1 MDVIKQFIEEH
12 IPKIDTPEKVYQLFA
27 GLGYKTLDPSYRG
40 KEAWGLKEK
49 DKESIKEIYA
59 IPADDKF
66 IECAVALKAEVII
79 TGDKALSIMGE
90 YMGIKILTPQQFLK
104 TYKIQ

>member
-49 DKESIKEIYA
+49 DKESVKEIYA
-59 IPADDKF
+59 IPNDDKF

-79 TGDKALSIMGE
+79 TGDKVLRGIGQ
-90 YMGIKILTPQQFLK
+90 YIGIKILSPQEFLK
-104 TYKIQ
+104 TYKPH

>member
-49 DKESIKEIYA
+49 DKESVKEIYA
-59 IPADDKF
+59 IADDDKF
-66 IECAVALKAEVII
+66 IECAVALRAEVII
-79 TGDKALSIMGE
+79 TGDRALKALGE
-90 YMGIKILTPQQFLK
+90 YMGIKIVNPHQVLSS
-104 TYKIQ
+104 YKNL